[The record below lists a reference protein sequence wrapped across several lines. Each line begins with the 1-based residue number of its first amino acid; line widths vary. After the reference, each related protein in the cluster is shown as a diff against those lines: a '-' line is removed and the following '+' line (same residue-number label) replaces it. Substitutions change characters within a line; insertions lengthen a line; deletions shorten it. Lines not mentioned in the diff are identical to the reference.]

1 MLIHNSEDL
10 GNIIK
15 EARKKQGLTQA
26 ALAATSGV
34 GIRFIIELEKGKP
47 TASLSKVIHVI
58 KMLGIDIDLKVPE
71 VKSHD

>member
-1 MLIHNSEDL
+1 MLINNSGDL

-15 EARKKQGLTQA
+15 ETRKKQGLTQTT
-26 ALAATSGV
+26 LAATSGV
-34 GIRFIIELEKGKP
+34 GIRFIIDLEKGKA
-47 TASLSKVIHVI
+47 TAALGKVIHVM